1 MSVGSPS
8 LPALL
13 AALGSAAVEAH
24 RIVDAAVVLPPE
36 GAPLALPAIGFRVRR
51 TTLDV
56 AIDVRTRRSFDA
68 SVGVGIGATLRHTL
82 LDVGRA
88 TNRVEGN
95 RVRLIVDS
103 IPPPPWLRR
112 NKLPFAARP
121 GKPLP

>member
-1 MSVGSPS
+1 MFVGSPS
-8 LPALL
+8 LHALL
-13 AALGSAAVEAH
+13 ADLGSAAVDAH

-56 AIDVRTRRSFDA
+56 AIDVQTRRSFDA
-68 SVGVGIGATLRHTL
+68 SIGVGIGATLRHTL

-88 TNRVEGN
+88 TSRAEGN
-95 RVRLIVDS
+95 RVRLVVDS
-103 IPPPPWLRR
+103 VPPPPWLRR
-112 NKLPFAARP
+112 NRLPFTAPP